1 MKLKEMNLPNKLSLL
16 RVLMALIVIFLLL
29 FPFYELGFEF
39 PKYLVKGIYIDS
51 KLLISGV
58 VFIIASITD
67 YLDGKIARARNLVT
81 DFGKTVDAI
90 ADKLLVNST
99 LIILAAQGYILPI
112 IPVIVI
118 GRDGIT
124 NAIKMVAAGKG
135 KVVAASN
142 LGKLKTASLMVGIVL
157 TMFYNMPFEF
167 WNIPVSDFL
176 LIFAALIAIAGGFDY
191 YNKNKEFF
199 TEK

>member
-1 MKLKEMNLPNKLSLL
+1 
-16 RVLMALIVIFLLL
+16 
-29 FPFYELGFEF
+29 
-39 PKYLVKGIYIDS
+39 
-51 KLLISGV
+51 
-58 VFIIASITD
+58 
-67 YLDGKIARARNLVT
+67 
-81 DFGKTVDAI
+81 
-90 ADKLLVNST
+90 
-99 LIILAAQGYILPI
+99 
-112 IPVIVI
+112 
-118 GRDGIT
+118 
-124 NAIKMVAAGKG
+124 MVAAGKG